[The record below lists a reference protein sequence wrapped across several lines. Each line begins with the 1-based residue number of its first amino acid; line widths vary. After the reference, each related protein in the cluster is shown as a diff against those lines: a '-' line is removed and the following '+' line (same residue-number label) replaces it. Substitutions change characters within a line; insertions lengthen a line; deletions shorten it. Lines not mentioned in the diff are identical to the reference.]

1 MRQPRAQVACASSG
15 GPERLAWGATQR
27 IWTGA
32 DGRVQVKTEPASESR
47 LSRGL
52 WWDGLSQPSGHC
64 FPGGGWLPCPYDCQL
79 LDGTLELP
87 NPVLGKE
94 SWKPVSR
101 TLILRPLWP
110 GAPPPARLSPRDRV
124 ERRPCSMGVLHP
136 GREGSA
142 KRRRF
147 KFGRSFSVSVL
158 CAVGPPSTRPPA
170 GARILGVA
178 PDGLFLVDPRRP
190 IPRCL
195 FLVLPSK

>member
-1 MRQPRAQVACASSG
+1 
-15 GPERLAWGATQR
+15 
-27 IWTGA
+27 
-32 DGRVQVKTEPASESR
+32 
-47 LSRGL
+47 
-52 WWDGLSQPSGHC
+52 
-64 FPGGGWLPCPYDCQL
+64 
-79 LDGTLELP
+79 
-87 NPVLGKE
+87 
-94 SWKPVSR
+94 
-101 TLILRPLWP
+101 
-110 GAPPPARLSPRDRV
+110 
-124 ERRPCSMGVLHP
+124 MGVLHP